1 MASNNQESRR
11 TSASHQASTAETT
24 TPSPSMWPPVYSPP
38 RGEQFREYARTIDF
52 DNMPD
57 VDDMFTHPT
66 QVPGYESYP
75 APPVDRSVQTTPFP
89 AYDMDGEDPLSYWS
103 EMLSDLEDDLDSE
116 SGWDSEDDSDYENDS
131 NADETSVHAT
141 PAPRSMS
148 RSPPLAPLRAEDFP
162 PLRGI
167 GLGKTIH
174 RRPKPRVAQPPIV
187 HVEAAYPNSPLSNS
201 GIPPRRDSSNSR
213 PPRSGDAM
221 DIDNDL
227 YAMGLTPGPTS
238 GGFRS
243 ISTER
248 PRIHDS
254 GPSDIGSS
262 PYSPQPI
269 SNEFASTGSV
279 TSFGARISAMGAS
292 PYSPQP
298 SHYTLSITG
307 SVTSPS
313 ARTSAMGSSPYSPQP
328 SNYHAANAGGVPG
341 LAARTST
348 TGPPPNLPQHSN
360 YNAASTG
367 SIRSFGARAPAM
379 VSSPYSPRLSDYN
392 AANTG
397 DATSLSARA
406 SVMGPPPSLPQPGNF
421 NAART
426 GSATTYG
433 ARPPIMGAP
442 SNLTPTGRETLS
454 IAMGLRASI
463 ENKRANASLSATH
476 YQSGPHARH
485 SAVVNT
491 GSEMAASGSRA
502 AAVGALPIAHPHGAR
517 LFHAPGIPARVA
529 SDMGPPLS
537 PTPHDVESMFV
548 GYVTVDADPSDMGPP
563 PKRQCLSGSF
573 PHTKQYSKLHEHLER
588 AETVDHRHE
597 QVILQAALLGMEEQ
611 SERSLRE
618 NRILGAHI
626 HPWSQQHFEREYSN
640 RAAEAQRHRFDGL
653 PHRMTITRVRMVGEL
668 LLEERGF
675 LARRYEA

>member
-1 MASNNQESRR
+1 
-11 TSASHQASTAETT
+11 
-24 TPSPSMWPPVYSPP
+24 
-38 RGEQFREYARTIDF
+38 
-52 DNMPD
+52 
-57 VDDMFTHPT
+57 
-66 QVPGYESYP
+66 
-75 APPVDRSVQTTPFP
+75 
-89 AYDMDGEDPLSYWS
+89 
-103 EMLSDLEDDLDSE
+103 
-116 SGWDSEDDSDYENDS
+116 
-131 NADETSVHAT
+131 
-141 PAPRSMS
+141 
-148 RSPPLAPLRAEDFP
+148 
-162 PLRGI
+162 
-167 GLGKTIH
+167 
-174 RRPKPRVAQPPIV
+174 
-187 HVEAAYPNSPLSNS
+187 
-201 GIPPRRDSSNSR
+201 
-213 PPRSGDAM
+213 M

-238 GGFRS
+238 GGFGS

-279 TSFGARISAMGAS
+279 TSF
-292 PYSPQP
+292 
-298 SHYTLSITG
+298 
-307 SVTSPS
+307 S

-397 DATSLSARA
+397 NATSLSARA

-502 AAVGALPIAHPHGAR
+502 AAVGALPIAHPHPHGAR

-573 PHTKQYSKLHEHLER
+573 PHTKQYSKLHEHVER
-588 AETVDHRHE
+588 AEAVDHRHE

-611 SERSLRE
+611 SERLLRE
-618 NRILGAHI
+618 NRMLGAHI

-653 PHRMTITRVRMVGEL
+653 PHRTTVTRVRMVGER

-675 LARRYEA
+675 LAGQYEA